1 MTDQQPPSPAPS
13 IRQVTYFAVS
23 FLTSRTF
30 WVNLFMFL
38 AAASSMTEF
47 TTIIPA
53 PWLPKIMAVIALGNL
68 WLRFNTVRPIAFIA
82 PGETQA
88 VLVPRVGPPA
98 PAKLG
103 D

>member
-1 MTDQQPPSPAPS
+1 MADPQPPSPAPS

-23 FLTSRTF
+23 FLASRTV
-30 WVNLFMFL
+30 WVNFFAFL
-38 AAASSMTEF
+38 AAASTLTEF
-47 TTIIPA
+47 TNVIPV
-53 PWLPKIMAVIALGNL
+53 PWQKPFFALVALGNL